1 MKRARAAR
9 LILAVGAV
17 LVPAGLVAGC
27 GGVPGN
33 AVAEVDGTTIQKTSF
48 DHWLG
53 VAAKSSGQ
61 ANAAVPDPPN
71 FAACVAAKQKA
82 APKPAKGQKAPS
94 AASLKSTCSKEYDAL
109 RNQVV
114 DLLVNLEWIQGEAE
128 AMGIKVSDA
137 DVKKSFDQQRKQS
150 FPKDAD
156 YRKFLKQSGQTEA
169 DILTRVKADQ
179 LATKIRERVIK
190 GKDKV
195 TDAQIKAYYDKNR
208 QQFARPESRD
218 LRIVLTKSKARAEQA
233 QAALGDGASF
243 KTVARRF
250 SIDDASKGE
259 GGRLPGV
266 QKGQQEKALDAA
278 IFAADRGE
286 LTGPVRTQFG
296 WYVFKVSKITKADQQ
311 SLQEART
318 TIRQV
323 VSSENQNKALE
334 TWVKDF
340 QERWRDR
347 TDCREGFETQSCSN
361 GPEPTPTPDPSAQQQ
376 APTPQPGN

>member
-1 MKRARAAR
+1 MKSARAAR
-9 LILAVGAV
+9 LTLALGAV
-17 LVPAGLVAGC
+17 LVPAALVAGC

-33 AVAEVDGTTIQKTSF
+33 AVAEVDGTTIQKSSF
-48 DHWLG
+48 DHWLT
-53 VAAKSSGQ
+53 VAAKSNGQ
-61 ANAAVPDPPN
+61 ANAAVPQPPN
-71 FAACVAAKQKA
+71 FEACVAAKRKA
-82 APKPAKGQKAPS
+82 APKPAKGQKPPTT
-94 AASLKSTCSKEYDAL
+94 ASLRTQCSNEYDAL

-128 AMGIKVSDA
+128 EMGIRVSDA
-137 DVKKSFDQQRKQS
+137 EVRKSFEQQKKQS

-169 DILTRVKADQ
+169 DILTRVRADQ

-195 TDAQIKAYYDKNR
+195 SEAQIRSYYDKNK
-208 QQFARPESRD
+208 QQFATPETRD
-218 LRIVLTKSKARAEQA
+218 LRIVLTKTKARAEQA
-233 QAALGDGASF
+233 QSALEDGDSF
-243 KTVARRF
+243 RTVARRF

-266 QKGQQEKALDAA
+266 QKGQQEKALDEA
-278 IFAADRGE
+278 IFAAERGE
-286 LTGPVRTQFG
+286 LTGPIKTQFG
-296 WYVFKVSKITKADQQ
+296 WYVFQVSKVTKADQQ
-311 SLQEART
+311 TLQEARP

-323 VSSENQNKALE
+323 VASENQNKALE
-334 TWVKDF
+334 SWVKDF

-361 GPEPTPTPDPSAQQQ
+361 GPEPTPTPNPQQQQQ
-376 APTPQPGN
+376 APARPSN